1 MSQDAKLRSRKTPG
15 DVARKLGARSQSGR
29 GPSASAWR
37 RETFRLPRIE
47 ARAKAREWFDRYPKA
62 AYMTEIEFWR
72 VCDND
77 DIEFTIRRLPSA
89 D

>member
-1 MSQDAKLRSRKTPG
+1 MGIRPTSPKEIARRSGER
-15 DVARKLGARSQSGR
+15 ARNAQGARSSV
-29 GPSASAWR
+29 WR
-37 RETFRLPRIE
+37 RETFTLARPE

-72 VCDND
+72 ELADGR
-77 DIEFTIRRLPSA
+77 IEFTIRRLPSA

>member
-1 MSQDAKLRSRKTPG
+1 MSVSRAPRDIARRLAKKSDAKS
-15 DVARKLGARSQSGR
+15 DS
-29 GPSASAWR
+29 WR
-37 RETFRLPRIE
+37 RDSFTLPRLD

-72 VCDND
+72 ELEDGR
-77 DIEFTIRRLPSA
+77 IEFIIRRLPSA

>member
-1 MSQDAKLRSRKTPG
+1 MSVKADHPG
-15 DVARKLGARSQSGR
+15 DIARRLGARARFSRQMGAR
-29 GPSASAWR
+29 GDGFR
-37 RETFRLPRIE
+37 RETFTLARPE

-72 VCDND
+72 ELEDGR
-77 DIEFTIRRLPSA
+77 IEFTIRRLPSA

>member
-1 MSQDAKLRSRKTPG
+1 MESSRKSPR
-15 DVARKLGARSQSGR
+15 DIARRMAEKSRTAKTVDG
-29 GPSASAWR
+29 SAWR

-47 ARAKAREWFDRYPKA
+47 AREKAREWFDRFPKA

-72 VCDND
+72 ELDGD
-77 DIEFTIRRLPSA
+77 FIEFTIRRLPTA